1 MCFVLNNTI
10 FSYSKSFYFLIYSKN
25 KYFVCMIKTA
35 TTALTGVEI
44 VAPDLLQL
52 QLSLWQRQVCIWVRA
67 AIEVMFSHRS
77 PDGIANLVSFCGHCN
92 KIVVLPKK

>member
-1 MCFVLNNTI
+1 
-10 FSYSKSFYFLIYSKN
+10 
-25 KYFVCMIKTA
+25 MIKTA